1 MQSFVFEI
9 KLKFEGRKLLNW
21 MLSST
26 GKPVLQMRRRTDFI
40 HFSVNF
46 FKQNFNKFRFNVI
59 KNIGHDKNPSAF
71 KTNWRMQLK
80 CLHAVKILI
89 STDYSQT
96 IIKIIK
102 FSCKNGLLVQ
112 VRILKS
118 AHYPYIDQITRL
130 RDFIKDVSWVI
141 YPQIS
146 DYISNLVDP
155 N

>member
-1 MQSFVFEI
+1 M
-9 KLKFEGRKLLNW
+9 
-21 MLSST
+21 
-26 GKPVLQMRRRTDFI
+26 
-40 HFSVNF
+40 
-46 FKQNFNKFRFNVI
+46 
-59 KNIGHDKNPSAF
+59 
-71 KTNWRMQLK
+71 
-80 CLHAVKILI
+80 
-89 STDYSQT
+89 
-96 IIKIIK
+96 K